1 MKNNMQAMLRQVQ
14 QMQSRLAKVQ
24 EELDEVT
31 AEGQAGGGMVTATV
45 NGKNRVVGIKLE
57 KDVVDPNDIE
67 MLQDLISAAINTA
80 LDKVQ
85 ELVSEKMS
93 GVTGGMKI
101 PGMF

>member
-1 MKNNMQAMLRQVQ
+1 MLRQVQ
-14 QMQSRLAKVQ
+14 QMQARLAKVQ

-57 KDVVDPNDIE
+57 KEVVDPNDIE
-67 MLQDLISAAINTA
+67 MLQDLISAAVNTA
-80 LDKVQ
+80 LDKVS

>member
-14 QMQSRLAKVQ
+14 QMQARLAKVQ

-57 KDVVDPNDIE
+57 KEVVDPNDIE
-67 MLQDLISAAINTA
+67 MLQDLISAAVNTA
-80 LDKVQ
+80 LDKVS

-93 GVTGGMKI
+93 GLTGGMKI

>member
-14 QMQSRLAKVQ
+14 QMQARLAKVQ

-57 KDVVDPNDIE
+57 KEVVDPNDIE
-67 MLQDLISAAINTA
+67 MLQDLISAAVNTA
-80 LDKVQ
+80 LDKVS